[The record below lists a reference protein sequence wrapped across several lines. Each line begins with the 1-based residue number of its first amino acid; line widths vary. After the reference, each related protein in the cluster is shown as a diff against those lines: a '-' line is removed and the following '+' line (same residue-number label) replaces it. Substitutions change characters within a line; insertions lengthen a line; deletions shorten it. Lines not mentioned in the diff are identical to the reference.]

1 MMKVAASECDGVM
14 LHGFCTR
21 KYLQDRVI
29 PALEEGLKRVKKS
42 REEFE
47 ISGGGFV
54 ATGPDDESV
63 QKLFEWVRTRI
74 GFYGSTPSYWPV
86 FELHGLEDLGLKLN
100 SMSKKGQWNEMT
112 REISDDVVR
121 LFAAV
126 GRHDE
131 LVAALKERFG
141 GITDIV
147 GLPEDTP
154 PDVIQDIL
162 AS

>member
-1 MMKVAASECDGVM
+1 
-14 LHGFCTR
+14 
-21 KYLQDRVI
+21 
-29 PALEEGLKRVKKS
+29 
-42 REEFE
+42 
-47 ISGGGFV
+47 
-54 ATGPDDESV
+54 
-63 QKLFEWVRTRI
+63 
-74 GFYGSTPSYWPV
+74 
-86 FELHGLEDLGLKLN
+86 
-100 SMSKKGQWNEMT
+100 MSKKGQWNEMT